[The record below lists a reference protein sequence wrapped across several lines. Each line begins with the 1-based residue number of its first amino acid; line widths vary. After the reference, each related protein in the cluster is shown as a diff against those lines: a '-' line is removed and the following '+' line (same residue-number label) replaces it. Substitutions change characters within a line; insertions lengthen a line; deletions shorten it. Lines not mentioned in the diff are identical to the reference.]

1 MTFEEDN
8 AAMTADRNDFVVVG
22 VDGTDRDADALV
34 LASRL
39 VSALGAP
46 VVIAHAHPYGP
57 LSGLLGDGEHE
68 RLLREL
74 AEAIGEQ
81 ASAHLRD
88 ADVTMQLLADTS
100 PARALHRIVAD
111 RRAQMLVV
119 GSSVRSRVGLTGPG
133 SISER
138 AIQGSPCPVAI
149 APLGYATTAPA
160 RLSAIGCAF
169 DDDAPARAALE
180 HAARL
185 ADACAARL
193 EVTAVFEPISYSPP
207 LDAWTVNG
215 RLRDDLQRAPDRR
228 RRPHRGPARRSD
240 PVRRP
245 PGRAPR
251 GMVGAGRPAG
261 HRIAGLRPAA
271 VDPPRRGVRPVDPH
285 RAVPGRRLSATG
297 RHHLEPERPVTFP
310 PRARPRR
317 AVSSAIPH
325 PA

>member
-8 AAMTADRNDFVVVG
+8 AAMTADRKDVVVVG

-39 VSALGAP
+39 VSALRAP

-74 AEAIGEQ
+74 AEAIGERT
-81 ASAHLRD
+81 SAHLRD

-111 RRAQMLVV
+111 RHAQMLVV

-185 ADACAARL
+185 AEACAARL

-215 RLRDDLQRAPDRR
+215 RLRDDLQRALT
-228 RRPHRGPARRSD
+228 GA
-240 PVRRP
+240 V
-245 PGRAPR
+245 AP
-251 GMVGAGRPAG
+251 
-261 HRIAGLRPAA
+261 IAGLRVEAILFDGRPAERLA
-271 VDPPRRGVRPVDPH
+271 EWSAQVDLLVTGSRGYGPLRSILLGGVSGQLIRTAQCPVVVCPRPADTTSSR
-285 RAVPGRRLSATG
+285 SA
-297 RHHLEPERPVTFP
+297 P
-310 PRARPRR
+310 
-317 AVSSAIPH
+317 
-325 PA
+325 